1 MKNIFIHEYAETLN
15 IFLQNEVLQLL
26 NLSIFKIH
34 VEYILGLV
42 PSKRNTDKPLNAVN
56 LCLLW

>member
-34 VEYILGLV
+34 VGYILMQCIGLV
-42 PSKRNTDKPLNAVN
+42 LSKRNTDTTSQDFL
-56 LCLLW
+56 